1 DAYYVLPILPSF
13 PTRRSSDL
21 VEAPISTIILSLTEI
36 LNSFKAFSNFKPP
49 LLTKGNFPF
58 TFNGISILYFVPALS
73 NLLFS
78 EYTWPAIIIRFDFSL
93 VSIIFLSNNNVS
105 NHTFFILSFPTN
117 KILLFLSYILKY
129 K

>member
-1 DAYYVLPILPSF
+1 
-13 PTRRSSDL
+13 
-21 VEAPISTIILSLTEI
+21 TIILSLTEI

-78 EYTWPAIIIRFDFSL
+78 EYTWPAIINRFAFSL
-93 VSIIFLSNNNVS
+93 VSIKFLSTNKVS
-105 NHTFFILSFPTN
+105 NLSFFIYSFSTF
-117 KILLFLSYILKY
+117 ILLLFLILFIKYILI
-129 K
+129 

>member
-1 DAYYVLPILPSF
+1 
-13 PTRRSSDL
+13 
-21 VEAPISTIILSLTEI
+21 TIILSLTEI

-78 EYTWPAIIIRFDFSL
+78 EYTWPAIINRFAFSL
-93 VSIIFLSNNNVS
+93 VSIKFFFTNYLFNIS
-105 NHTFFILSFPTN
+105 FFILLFF
-117 KILLFLSYILKY
+117 IFFFFIFYFIFFLFLFIILY
-129 K
+129 F